1 MSYGIRVWD
10 ADGTLQLDENS
21 FTMRA
26 AASYLVTFPNSGI
39 KQSQTFSAP
48 GCNTANSVAIL
59 VPIGAYN
66 DNARQHEA
74 AMQDNGTVIVYNY
87 MTGNSAVM
95 NVSSGTMRLIVVR
108 FK

>member
-1 MSYGIRVWD
+1 MRIWG
-10 ADGTLQLDENS
+10 ADGALQLDENS

-26 AASYLVTFPNSGI
+26 AATYLVTFAGSA

-48 GCNTANSVAIL
+48 GCNTTNSVAIL
-59 VPIGAYN
+59 VPIGAYS

>member
-1 MSYGIRVWD
+1 MAYGMRIWG
-10 ADGTLQLDENS
+10 ADGALQLDENS

-26 AASYLVTFPNSGI
+26 AASFLVTFTGTS
-39 KQSQTFSAP
+39 KQSQTFPAP
-48 GCNTANSVAIL
+48 ECNTENSVAIL
-59 VPIGAYN
+59 VPIGSYD

-74 AMQDNGTVIVYNY
+74 AVQDDGTVIAYNY
-87 MTGNSAVM
+87 MTGNSAVR

>member
-1 MSYGIRVWD
+1 MAYGMRVWG
-10 ADGTLQLDENS
+10 ADGALQLDENS

-26 AASYLVTFPNSGI
+26 AATYLVTFSGAT

-48 GCNTANSVAIL
+48 GCNTSNSVAIL
-59 VPIGAYN
+59 VPIGSY
-66 DNARQHEA
+66 DNLARQHEA

-87 MTGNSAVM
+87 MTGNSAIT